1 MCLDEADNTKIQFSE
16 REVNDDTFI
25 DLNRLRVEGSI
36 REVDAPEQLTKP
48 AIQGRNKQV
57 NNEILNHLLFLV
69 MSLFF
74 SLNDTF
80 VYTCTNKWY

>member
-1 MCLDEADNTKIQFSE
+1 M
-16 REVNDDTFI
+16 NDDTFI

-57 NNEILNHLLFLV
+57 INQILNQLLFVVIYSFICLSFIPV
-69 MSLFF
+69 
-74 SLNDTF
+74 
-80 VYTCTNKWY
+80 